1 MILHFNEY
9 TSGHKVAAVA
19 KNEEL
24 LEMLVKQGLNVLFI
38 KEAIVL
44 YPENLILKL
53 NEKDK
58 EKIIYLLDNDVVEI
72 QEDGKCFRAFCSD
85 SPDNALLV
93 TDKCNSNC
101 LMCPVAESIRK
112 NGSSKD
118 IASIKE
124 IIRYIPSFA
133 EHITITGGEPFI
145 LGEGIF
151 DVLSA
156 LKRFLPNTEYLLLTN
171 GRAFSIKKYAEQFF
185 KASPPKIIIGIPLH
199 GYNSETHD
207 YITQSPG
214 SFEQTFYGLKN
225 ILKYGFN
232 VEIRIVVSKL
242 NCSFISKI
250 AELIIREFSG
260 AYCVKFIGL
269 EMLGNAAKNTNEV
282 WIPYHEAFESFKDA
296 IDLLVS
302 NKIDVGI
309 YNFPLCTLSKK
320 YRCLSCKSIT
330 DYKIKYAKECENC
343 LSKDACGGIFE
354 GTIRLVDDLKPEV

>member
-1 MILHFNEY
+1 MILHFDEY
-9 TSGHKVAAVA
+9 TSGHKIASVAR
-19 KNEEL
+19 NEEL
-24 LEMLVKQGLNVLFI
+24 LKILINQDLNVLFVNEDI
-38 KEAIVL
+38 IL
-44 YPENLILKL
+44 YPENIVLKL
-53 NEKDK
+53 NENDK
-58 EKIIYLLDNDVVEI
+58 AKIIYLLDNDVVEI
-72 QEDGKCFRAFCSD
+72 HESGKCFRTFCSD

-118 IASIKE
+118 ITTIKE
-124 IIRYIPSFA
+124 IIKYIPPFA

-151 DVLSA
+151 DVLSD
-156 LKRFLPNTEYLLLTN
+156 LKKLQNTEYLLLTN
-171 GRAFSIKKYAEQFF
+171 GRAFSIRKYAEQFF
-185 KASPPKIIIGIPLH
+185 KTSPPKIIIGIPLH

-225 ILKYGFN
+225 ILKYDVN

-242 NCSFISKI
+242 NYSFISKI
-250 AELIIREFSG
+250 AELIVQEFG
-260 AYCVKFIGL
+260 RAFCVKFIGL
-269 EMLGNAAKNTNEV
+269 EMLGNAAKNTNKV
-282 WIPYHEAFESFKDA
+282 WIPYHEAFESCEEA

-302 NKIDVGI
+302 NGIDVGI
-309 YNFPLCTLSKK
+309 YNFPLCTISKK
-320 YRCLSCKSIT
+320 YRYLSYKSIT
-330 DYKIKYAKECENC
+330 DYKIKYSDECKNC
-343 LSKDACGGIFE
+343 LNKDSCGGIFE